1 MAGGHPAVA
10 VACSGGPDSMALLW
24 VVWRCAGQMG
34 LRTHALHVQ
43 HRLQTVARDW
53 PDFIARECARWSR
66 RHPEL
71 EPIRLHVQSLKGRPL
86 QGQSVEAWAHE
97 GRHAAL
103 QSMALQH
110 GIDLLLLAH
119 HRADQAETFLLQ
131 ALRGAGP
138 QGLAAMPARQ
148 WRQGVCWA
156 RPFLGHSRQA
166 VRGVLVQAKLHSV
179 DDPSN
184 ADTALARNA
193 LRHRVLPAL
202 QTAFPQA
209 EAALAAAAL
218 RCAQSLETTQLGVQ
232 ADWLRCGLAE
242 PFDARVWE
250 LNLSAWSAVSAA
262 RRSLMLR
269 TWWSACGVQAPSSL
283 VDAVSVHAFDPSRPQ
298 RWPIDEAHELRW
310 YRGVLSVSPRRMVR
324 VQRSTAR
331 SAPGVEPPATTP
343 EPLQWLA
350 RRGGS
355 KRLPGWGGS
364 LTLRRAGPAE
374 HGADLAFPL
383 ALQLRARSS
392 EDRFRLTPKGSPRT
406 LKKQFQARAVPVW
419 DRLGPVATDLQGQLL
434 WVPGLGWDAGVARRA
449 GGWLLV
455 WEPDPPA

>member
-1 MAGGHPAVA
+1 MAAGQAAVA

-43 HRLQTVARDW
+43 HGLQTVARNW

-71 EPIRLHVQSLKGRPL
+71 EPIRLHVQALPGRPSR
-86 QGQSVEAWAHE
+86 GQSVEAWAHE

-103 QSMALQH
+103 QSMALQQ

-166 VRGVLVQAKLHSV
+166 VRGVLVQAKLRSV

-184 ADTALARNA
+184 ADTVLARNA
-193 LRHRVLPAL
+193 LRHTVWPAL
-202 QTAFPQA
+202 QSAFPQV
-209 EAALAAAAL
+209 EAALAGAAL
-218 RCAQSLETTQLGVQ
+218 RCAQSLETMEQGVL
-232 ADWLRCGLAE
+232 ADLARCGMHE
-242 PFDARVWE
+242 PFDAPDWR
-250 LNLSAWSAVSAA
+250 LNLSAWSTVSAA
-262 RRSLMLR
+262 RRSQMLR
-269 TWWSACGVQAPSSL
+269 KWWANCGVQAPSSL
-283 VDAVSVHAFDPSRPQ
+283 VDGVSTHAFDPSCAQ
-298 RWPIDEAHELRW
+298 RWPMDDGHELRW
-310 YRGVLSVSPRRMVR
+310 YRGVLSVSGRRLARAVR
-324 VQRSTAR
+324 RAVPEGAR
-331 SAPGVEPPATTP
+331 HEPKATSD
-343 EPLQWLA
+343 PLQWMA
-350 RRGGS
+350 RRSGT
-355 KRLPGWGGS
+355 KRLPGWGGR
-364 LTLRRAGPAE
+364 LILRRAGPGE
-374 HGADLAFPL
+374 TGADLALPL

-392 EDRFRLTPKGSPRT
+392 EDRFRLAPLGSARP
-406 LKKQFQARAVPVW
+406 LKKQFQARAVPAW
-419 DRLGPVATDLQGQLL
+419 DRLGPVVADDQGRLL
-434 WVPGLGWDAGVARRA
+434 WVPGLGWDARVARLA
-449 GGWLLV
+449 GGWLLE
-455 WEPDPPA
+455 WEADAPA